1 MNWKRALLGVLFALP
16 VLALLI
22 WGMGQ
27 DPRAI
32 DSPLPGNEA
41 PAFTLAVLEGT
52 PTQGVAL
59 AADPATGEP
68 AAAPDTIRLEE
79 HRGEIVIVNFF
90 ASWCLACR
98 SEHPV
103 LNRAA
108 ERLSGEGVRVYG
120 VVYQDSPA
128 NALRWIH
135 QMGGQSYPA
144 ALDPASRTA
153 IDYGLY
159 GVPETFFIGPDG
171 RVARKHVGPV
181 DDRLI
186 DEVVREIRS
195 TQAGGAS

>member
-1 MNWKRALLGVLFALP
+1 MDWKRALFGVLLALP
-16 VLALLI
+16 VVGLLA
-22 WGMGQ
+22 WGMRQ

-32 DSPLPGNEA
+32 DSPLPGNHA

-52 PTQGVAL
+52 PTEGAALVAD
-59 AADPATGEP
+59 AATGTTAP
-68 AAAPDTIRLEE
+68 ARDTIRLAD
-79 HRGEIVIVNFF
+79 HRGEIVVLNFF

-98 SEHPV
+98 SEHAV

-108 ERLSGEGVRVYG
+108 QRFAGEGVRVYG
-120 VVYQDSPA
+120 VVYQDTPE

-135 QMGGQSYPA
+135 QMGGQVYPA
-144 ALDPASRTA
+144 VLDPASRTA

-171 RVARKHVGPV
+171 RVVRKHVGPV

-186 DEVVREIRS
+186 DQVVEEIR
-195 TQAGGAS
+195 TAQAGDAS